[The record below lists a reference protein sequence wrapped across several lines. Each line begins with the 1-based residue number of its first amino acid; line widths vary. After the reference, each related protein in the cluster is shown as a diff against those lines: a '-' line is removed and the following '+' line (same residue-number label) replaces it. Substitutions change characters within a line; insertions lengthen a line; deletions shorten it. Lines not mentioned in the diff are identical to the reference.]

1 MLNIRMKMTFRELMA
16 VETPITGKYLAT
28 LNQVTSRTIRE
39 DIKILDSSLAD
50 NGAYIDS
57 VMGQGYKLRI
67 TDEQLFRNYLKI
79 IAGDEP
85 TGEIVIPRL
94 PEERHTYVIKR
105 FLLSESYIKLD
116 DLADEMY
123 VSKSTIQNDLA
134 HVKKK
139 LSLYDIRLEARP
151 NYGLK
156 VNGDE
161 LKLRFC
167 MAEYI
172 FDRKE
177 GVARQLSKTDFTLLS
192 QEELDSL
199 VAIIVGQINT
209 HQITV
214 SDIAINNLVIHMAIA
229 YKRIKAGYHV
239 TLFQTDL
246 DEILEQKE
254 YQVAQEIVRK
264 VEEKFDVDFPQEE
277 TAYIALHLL
286 GTKILLQMTASDK
299 IIKQV
304 VEEDISKLVVKILD
318 EIESKLN
325 LEVSDDKELV
335 IALCLHLKP
344 AVNRYKYGMNVRNPM
359 LEAIKKNYPLA
370 FEAGIIAG
378 AIINKHIGIE
388 VDENEIGYLALH
400 IGAAIERKKSKIG
413 PKKCLIVCASG
424 LGTAQLIYYKLKN
437 QFGEGL
443 DLVGTTE
450 YYKLS
455 QYNLTNID
463 FIISSI
469 PIQEQLSVP
478 VIVVNAILGETDIR
492 EIEMFIVNTKNNL
505 YTFFQEELTFLTK
518 SFVSKEEVLE
528 FLHATLLNKGLV
540 DKTFLDAIYQREKVA
555 PTSFGNLVAIPHPIT
570 PNSNKTFLAVC
581 TLTKPVMWN
590 DKPVQFIC
598 LLSVKKNSQEDL
610 QVMYNLLGEI
620 IHDSSI
626 VEKLIKVKTYEGFM
640 KVLTKGKA

>member
-1 MLNIRMKMTFRELMA
+1 MLTLRTKTIFRELMA

-28 LNQVTSRTIRE
+28 INQVTSRTIRE
-39 DIKILDSSLAD
+39 DIKTLDLSLVG
-50 NGAYIDS
+50 NGAYVDS

-67 TDEQLFRNYLKI
+67 TDEQLFRNYLKRI
-79 IAGDEP
+79 SGDES
-85 TGEIVIPRL
+85 TTQTVIPRL
-94 PEERHTYVIKR
+94 PDERITYVIKR

-139 LSLYDIRLEARP
+139 LALYDIRLEARP

-156 VNGDE
+156 VNADE

-177 GVARQLSKTDFTLLS
+177 GVARQLSKSHFTLLS

-199 VAIIVGQINT
+199 VEIIVSQINI

-239 TLFQTDL
+239 TLYKTDL

-254 YQVAQEIVRK
+254 YQVAYEIVRK
-264 VEEKFDVDFPQEE
+264 VEEKFHVDFPQEE

-286 GTKILLQMTASDK
+286 GTKILLQMNASDK
-299 IIKQV
+299 IIKEV
-304 VEEDISKLVVKILD
+304 VEEDISKVVVKVLD
-318 EIESKLN
+318 EVESKLN
-325 LEVSDDKELV
+325 LGISDDKELI

-359 LEAIKKNYPLA
+359 LQDIKKNYPLA

-378 AIINKHIGIE
+378 SIINEHIGIE

-400 IGAAIERKKSKIG
+400 IGAAIERRKLKVG
-413 PKKCLIVCASG
+413 PKRCLIVCASG
-424 LGTAQLIYYKLKN
+424 LGTAQLIYYKLKS

-450 YYKLS
+450 YYKLD
-455 QYNLTNID
+455 QYNLMDID
-463 FIISSI
+463 LIISSI
-469 PIQEQLSVP
+469 PIQEQLLVP
-478 VIVVNAILGETDIR
+478 VIVVNAILGDSDIR
-492 EIEMFIVNTKNNL
+492 KIEKFIVNTKQNL
-505 YTFFQEELTFLTK
+505 HSFFQEELMFLTK
-518 SFVSKEEVLE
+518 SFGSKEETLE
-528 FLHATLLNKGLV
+528 FLHTTLLNKGLV
-540 DKTFLDAIYQREKVA
+540 DQTFLTAIYEREKVA

-570 PNSNKTFLAVC
+570 PNSDETFLAVC
-581 TLTKPVMWN
+581 TLTKPIIWN

-598 LLSVKKNSQEDL
+598 LLSVKKNSEEDL
-610 QVMYNLLGEI
+610 QVMYDLLGKI

-626 VEKLIKVKTYEGFM
+626 VEKLIKVKTYEEFM
-640 KVLTKGKA
+640 KVLISN